1 MEKVNYSE
9 MLVKLNNMLQK
20 SAEHSRKSL
29 FFFFLAIFIEE
40 SREKEMIKTMYIKWD
55 DW

>member
-9 MLVKLNNMLQK
+9 MIVKVNNMRQK
-20 SAEHSRKSL
+20 SALQKE
-29 FFFFLAIFIEE
+29 FIFFFLAIFIEK